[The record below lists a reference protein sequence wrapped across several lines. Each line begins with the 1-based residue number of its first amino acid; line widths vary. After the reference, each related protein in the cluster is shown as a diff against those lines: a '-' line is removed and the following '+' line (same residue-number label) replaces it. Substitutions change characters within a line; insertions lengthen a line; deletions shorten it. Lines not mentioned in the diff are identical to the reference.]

1 MSLIRRDI
9 LSYNV
14 KTYKFNTIFN
24 YKNCETNSFVMN
36 HSNKYKVLHAV
47 KKLLW

>member
-14 KTYKFNTIFN
+14 KRINLVQFLITKT
-24 YKNCETNSFVMN
+24 
-36 HSNKYKVLHAV
+36 V
-47 KKLLW
+47 KQIHLL

>member
-14 KTYKFNTIFN
+14 KRINLVQFLITKI
-24 YKNCETNSFVMN
+24 
-36 HSNKYKVLHAV
+36 V
-47 KKLLW
+47 KQIHLL